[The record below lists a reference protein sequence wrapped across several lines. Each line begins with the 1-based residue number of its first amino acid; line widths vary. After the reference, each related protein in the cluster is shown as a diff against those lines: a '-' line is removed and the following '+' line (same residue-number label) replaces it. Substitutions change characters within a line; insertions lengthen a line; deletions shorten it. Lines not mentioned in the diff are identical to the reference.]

1 MHDAAELIEGA
12 VPEDDVH
19 SAFCKI
25 GVHSP
30 FLSYIM
36 FRDVQVFHPHLPDSV
51 FVGDGASDCLVEIQN
66 RDEDPSTRLQKLT
79 ERIEAEFP
87 PEEILLVCPRGWTTC
102 LTEHALCEL
111 RRWSPLGWPIPNWN
125 KTGIGSQTSEATGSH
140 EKGLDDLSIYL
151 PIYLSIY
158 LSIYPIYLSIYPSI
172 YLSIHLSIYL
182 PIELSIHPSIH
193 LSIYLSIH
201 LSIYP
206 SIHLSIYPSIHLSIY
221 PPIYLSIHLSIYPS
235 IHLSIYPSIHL
246 SIYPSIHLPIYPSI
260 HLSIYPSIHLS
271 NYLTT

>member
-111 RRWSPLGWPIPNWN
+111 RRWRRRAGRFRSGTKRELEARQAKRRARIKKVWKILGFKQIP
-125 KTGIGSQTSEATGSH
+125 TRCR
-140 EKGLDDLSIYL
+140 
-151 PIYLSIY
+151 
-158 LSIYPIYLSIYPSI
+158 
-172 YLSIHLSIYL
+172 
-182 PIELSIHPSIH
+182 
-193 LSIYLSIH
+193 
-201 LSIYP
+201 
-206 SIHLSIYPSIHLSIY
+206 
-221 PPIYLSIHLSIYPS
+221 
-235 IHLSIYPSIHL
+235 
-246 SIYPSIHLPIYPSI
+246 
-260 HLSIYPSIHLS
+260 
-271 NYLTT
+271 